1 MSACKVSVNCLHVH
15 GEAVVQ
21 GQFDVDVEGHLH
33 HDIGILALFLVHF
46 LDVLRAR
53 DRHLT
58 EAASVQV
65 RELGAIDLG
74 NVHGELREIECFAG
88 FTQNVVS

>member
-1 MSACKVSVNCLHVH
+1 M
-15 GEAVVQ
+15 Q

-33 HDIGILALFLVHF
+33 YDIGELAFFLVHF

-53 DRHLT
+53 DRHLA
-58 EAASVQV
+58 EAASIQV
-65 RELGAIDLG
+65 SELGAIDLG

-88 FTQNVVS
+88 FTQNVIS